1 MKGMLIY
8 LVAHLISAV
17 LVLLSLTARQCVPQ
31 GMKSVYALGMGGSIS
46 LAVLALLRYREP
58 ALTPAITSAMF
69 LLFAVAL
76 AALFLTGRRHGWAPD
91 YRTIHMLLRS
101 RLHV

>member
-1 MKGMLIY
+1 
-8 LVAHLISAV
+8 
-17 LVLLSLTARQCVPQ
+17 
-31 GMKSVYALGMGGSIS
+31 MKSVYALGMGGSIS